1 MDVGVEDAGGGE
13 GVVEGGVEES
23 TETNAPKPERP
34 KFLNVNTEDVLD
46 QPVGWQG
53 WAKGIA
59 FVVMWY
65 GSILMGFFSLY
76 CPALPLLFIS
86 RRIYRRTTEVVFT
99 MWESYAVALMEV
111 VYGVRF
117 FVSGDVIRPQETS
130 ILLLNHRNRLDWNFF
145 WGALAHG
152 TSPPAHNCKIV
163 LKSGIRKFPGL
174 GWIMQMSCFLYIR
187 RRWEDDQRLM
197 NNVLDY
203 FSDIDHTF
211 QVLLF
216 PEGTNLTPETQ
227 KKSEEFA
234 RKAGLPS
241 LSNLLHP
248 RTTGFT
254 YLVNKLR
261 NSEQLDAV
269 YDVTVAYPKTL
280 PLTEIDLLKGRMPE
294 EVHFHI
300 KRHHASS
307 LPQTD
312 EGLKAW
318 LGDVWVEKDE
328 LLRTTLK
335 QGHFPGCTAA
345 APHPPLNSSYLSFLF
360 WTPLTIG
367 MAYLLCTWWVVQLWC
382 FAHTVF
388 FTVVSFATDGLQ
400 HLEVWL
406 HRREE
411 ARLRKPQ

>member
-1 MDVGVEDAGGGE
+1 MAMGAEDVNNEGACNEATTKTTATKLKRPTSLDVGGEDT
-13 GVVEGGVEES
+13 V
-23 TETNAPKPERP
+23 K
-34 KFLNVNTEDVLD
+34 
-46 QPVGWQG
+46 QPPAWHGWV
-53 WAKGIA
+53 KGIT
-59 FVVMWY
+59 FVLLWY

-76 CPALPLLFIS
+76 CPALALLFVS
-86 RRIYRRTTEVVFT
+86 RPTYRRTTEVIFT

-117 FVSGDVIRPQETS
+117 FLSGDVIRPGETS
-130 ILLLNHRNRLDWNFF
+130 IIILNHRNRLDWNFF
-145 WGALAHG
+145 WGALAHA

-174 GWIMQMSCFLYIR
+174 GWVMQMSCFLYIR

-203 FSDIDHTF
+203 FRDIDHTF

-227 KKSEEFA
+227 KKSEEYA
-234 RKAGLPS
+234 RKAGLPC
-241 LSNLLHP
+241 LTHVLHP

-261 NSEQLDAV
+261 NSKQLNAV

-280 PLTEIDLLKGRMPE
+280 PLTELDLAKGLMPE

-300 KRHHASS
+300 KRYQARS
-307 LPQTD
+307 LPQTE
-312 EGLKAW
+312 EGLRIW
-318 LGDVWVEKDE
+318 LGGVWEEKDK
-328 LLRTTLK
+328 LLQTTLQ
-335 QGHFPGCTAA
+335 QGYFPASTADS
-345 APHPPLNSSYLSFLF
+345 PHPPMNASYLAFLF

-367 MAYLLCTWWVVQLWC
+367 MVYLLCTWWVMQLWC
-382 FAHTVF
+382 LAHTIL

-400 HLEVWL
+400 HFEIWL
-406 HRREE
+406 HRQEA
-411 ARLRKPQ
+411 ARLGKHR

>member
-1 MDVGVEDAGGGE
+1 MSVGAEDAGGG
-13 GVVEGGVEES
+13 GDGGS
-23 TETNAPKPERP
+23 TETEAPKPERP
-34 KFLNVNTEDVLD
+34 KSLNVSSLD
-46 QPVGWQG
+46 LLEEPVTWQG
-53 WAKGIA
+53 WLRGIT
-59 FVVMWY
+59 FTVLWY

-76 CPALPLLFIS
+76 CPILPLLFFC
-86 RRIYRRTTEVVFT
+86 RPLYRRTTEVIFT

-111 VYGVRF
+111 VFGVKF
-117 FVSGDVIRPQETS
+117 FLSGDVIRPGERS
-130 ILLLNHRNRLDWNFF
+130 VLLLNHRNRLDWNFF
-145 WGALAHG
+145 WGALAHA
-152 TSPPAHNCKIV
+152 TAPPAHNCKIV

-203 FSDIDHTF
+203 FRDINHTF

-216 PEGTNLTPETQ
+216 PEGTNLTPQTQ

-234 RKAGLPS
+234 QKAGLPS
-241 LSNLLHP
+241 LTHLLHP

-269 YDVTVAYPKTL
+269 YDVTVAYPRTL
-280 PLTEIDLLKGRMPE
+280 PLTELDLLKGRMPE

-300 KRHHASS
+300 KRYHASS
-307 LPQTD
+307 LPHTD
-312 EGLKAW
+312 EGLRVW
-318 LGDVWVEKDE
+318 LGGVWAEKDD

-335 QGHFPGCTAA
+335 QGHFPGCAAA
-345 APHPPLNSSYLSFLF
+345 APHPPLNASYLSLLF
-360 WTPLTIG
+360 WTPITLG
-367 MAYLLCTWWVVQLWC
+367 MAYLLCTWWVVQWWC
-382 FAHTVF
+382 LAHTVI
-388 FTVVSFATDGLQ
+388 FTVISFATDGIQ

-406 HRREE
+406 YRREQAKLKKE
-411 ARLRKPQ
+411 